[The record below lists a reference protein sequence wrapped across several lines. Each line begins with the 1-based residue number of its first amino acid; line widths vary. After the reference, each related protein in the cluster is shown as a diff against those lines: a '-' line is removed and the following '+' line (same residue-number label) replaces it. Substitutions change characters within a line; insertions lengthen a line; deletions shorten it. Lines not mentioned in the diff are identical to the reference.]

1 MKTLIIIANP
11 CKNSFSHA
19 MAQAYQQWAEKRGEE
34 IQVLDLYDVGQ
45 DIMYF
50 KDMDHLKKNDFN
62 GGEVKMK
69 QVQEKIT
76 WSDEMVF
83 FFPIWWGNMP
93 AILKNFFDLNF
104 SAWYAFKF
112 VKWKLQPEG
121 LLAPRTAR
129 VFCHGDAPAIVYKIP
144 VLGIHIKRYISAAIL
159 WACGVKVKQY
169 MAIGGLRKKTDKQ
182 RKDILAQLSK

>member
-11 CKNSFSHA
+11 CKTSFTHA
-19 MAQAYQQWAEKRGEE
+19 MAQAYQKWAEKRWDD
-34 IQVLDLYDVGQ
+34 IQVLDLYDIDQ

-50 KDMDHLKKNDFN
+50 KNMDHLKKNDFN
-62 GGEVKMK
+62 GGEVKMR

-104 SAWYAFKF
+104 SAGYAFKF
-112 VKWKLQPEG
+112 VRGKLQPDG

-144 VLGIHIKRYISAAIL
+144 VLGIHIKRYIGAAIL
-159 WACGVKVKQY
+159 GTCGVKMKQY
-169 MAIGGLRKKTDKQ
+169 MAIGGLRKKTDEQ
-182 RKDILAQLSK
+182 RKAILEKLSR